1 MNPYFDPLFPA
12 LLAGIALLAWR
23 KTGESRRTRWVLL
36 SLIATAWTYSSP
48 WLSLTAARYLQQAYA
63 ADDTALSS
71 DGVAAIVV
79 LAGDGITP
87 NRYQER
93 TLLGEHTLVRLE
105 KAYDLAVKRP
115 ELGVI
120 VSGGILF
127 GAKPSITLAGM
138 MRDWLIERAIPAR
151 RIVADESSANTYE
164 SARRVAQLACP
175 QGEAIF
181 LVTEAVHMPRSVA
194 VFSAQGCR
202 PIPVPCSLL
211 RAEESNIYHF
221 FPAGAGLARTQAIVH
236 ELGGLGW
243 YWVSGKLSRNRQ
255 AP

>member
-1 MNPYFDPLFPA
+1 MNSYFDPLFPA

-23 KTGESRRTRWVLL
+23 RTGESRQARWALL
-36 SLIATAWTYSSP
+36 LLTALAWIYSSP

-63 ADDTALSS
+63 TGDPALSS
-71 DGVAAIVV
+71 DGVAAIVI
-79 LAGDGITP
+79 LAGDGVTP

-105 KAYDLAVKRP
+105 KGYDLAVKRP
-115 ELGVI
+115 ELNVI
-120 VSGGILF
+120 VSGGMLF
-127 GAKPSITLAGM
+127 GAKPSITLGGM
-138 MRDWLIERAIPAR
+138 MRDWLIERTIPAR
-151 RIVADESSANTYE
+151 RIVADESSTNTYE
-164 SARRVAQLACP
+164 SARRVAQLACG

-181 LVTEAVHMPRSVA
+181 LVTETMHMPRSLA

-211 RAEESNIYHF
+211 HAEESNIYHF
-221 FPAGAGLARTQAIVH
+221 FPAGAGLAQTQAIVH